1 MLEGQSGLK
10 GKRPQ
15 EERGWT
21 IGPILVLLLWFAL
34 GPATMLRLVQGPPPA
49 SLMASALH
57 FEVLVTWAAASTL
70 LAVGWARWPCLRSC
84 WLGVLGVGYFLSAAV
99 YLADG
104 DQWRT
109 AWWISVA
116 SSISPGRSCSGAAR
130 WRRRSCPWRQRI
142 SARA

>member
-109 AWWISVA
+109 AWWILGLAGIVA
-116 SSISPGRSCSGAAR
+116 AGCWAWGL
-130 WRRRSCPWRQRI
+130 WRR
-142 SARA
+142 SARLRNPQQGPGPG